1 LFLTCGDFLMKEDG
15 KDKTWKDKTGRKYQ
29 SYGVEQ
35 RLERSEL
42 EKDEEERE
50 ELKDKK
56 EQSTS
61 SLSEESETGQSST
74 NIQESGSETAEND
87 DEEGGEE
94 VEFDLEAQIEEFR
107 QQIEE
112 EPENCVHH
120 YNLGEAL
127 AELEQTDEAKAEFER
142 ALELDEDKAFSAIIH
157 FSLGGLYYHEMIAGV
172 QGNVVRS
179 SVGLHS
185 QHKAGCQIIEVNDD
199 DYEAPLRQY
208 EDAIKMLDSLQADE
222 EIVDH
227 VKENAPKQIADIYYK
242 WASDLIDKSRQIEVY
257 GGEIKDV
264 KQSLQYLKKALEL
277 SPNHSQAQLM
287 VKYARKMLQQGWD
300 IYDEFGFVA
309 KEIQGIG

>member
-1 LFLTCGDFLMKEDG
+1 MKEDG

-56 EQSTS
+56 DQSTS

-208 EDAIKMLDSLQADE
+208 EDAIKMLDTLQADE

-227 VKENAPKQIADIYYK
+227 VKENAPRQIADIYYK

>member
-1 LFLTCGDFLMKEDG
+1 MKEDG

-35 RLERSEL
+35 RLEREEL

-56 EQSTS
+56 EQSSS

-74 NIQESGSETAEND
+74 NIQESGSETAENDD

-157 FSLGGLYYHEMIAGV
+157 FSLGGLYYHEMIAGI

>member
-1 LFLTCGDFLMKEDG
+1 MKEDG

-35 RLERSEL
+35 RLERPES

-56 EQSTS
+56 EQSSS

-74 NIQESGSETAEND
+74 NIQESGSETAENDD

-157 FSLGGLYYHEMIAGV
+157 FGLGGLYYHEMIAGI

>member
-1 LFLTCGDFLMKEDG
+1 MKEDG

-35 RLERSEL
+35 RLEREEL

-87 DEEGGEE
+87 EGEEEEEE

-107 QQIEE
+107 RQIEE

-157 FSLGGLYYHEMIAGV
+157 FGLGGLYYHEMIAGI

-227 VKENAPKQIADIYYK
+227 VKENAPRQIADIYYK

-287 VKYARKMLQQGWD
+287 VKYARKMLQEGWD

>member
-1 LFLTCGDFLMKEDG
+1 MKEDG

-35 RLERSEL
+35 RLEREEL
-42 EKDEEERE
+42 KEEEEERAE
-50 ELKDKK
+50 PKD
-56 EQSTS
+56 EQEKSIS
-61 SLSEESETGQSST
+61 SLSEENEAGQSTT
-74 NIQESGSETAEND
+74 NIQESGFETAESD
-87 DEEGGEE
+87 DEEEGEE

-157 FSLGGLYYHEMIAGV
+157 FGLGGLYYHEMIAGI

-227 VKENAPKQIADIYYK
+227 VKENAPRQIADIYYK

>member
-1 LFLTCGDFLMKEDG
+1 MKEDG

-87 DEEGGEE
+87 EEEEE

-107 QQIEE
+107 RQIEE

-157 FSLGGLYYHEMIAGV
+157 FGLGGLYYHEMIAGI

-309 KEIQGIG
+309 KQIQGIG

>member
-1 LFLTCGDFLMKEDG
+1 MKEDG

-35 RLERSEL
+35 RLEREEL
-42 EKDEEERE
+42 KEEEEERAE
-50 ELKDKK
+50 PKD
-56 EQSTS
+56 EQEKSIS
-61 SLSEESETGQSST
+61 SLSEENEAGQSTT
-74 NIQESGSETAEND
+74 NIQESGFETAESD
-87 DEEGGEE
+87 DGEEGEE
-94 VEFDLEAQIEEFR
+94 VEFDLEAQVEEFR
-107 QQIEE
+107 RQIEE

-127 AELEQTDEAKAEFER
+127 AELEEIDEAKTAFEK
-142 ALELDEDKAFSAIIH
+142 ALELDQDKAFSAIIH
-157 FSLGGLYYHEMIAGV
+157 FGLGGLYHHELIAGI

-199 DYEAPLRQY
+199 DYEIPLKQY
-208 EDAIKMLDSLQADE
+208 EAAIKMLDSLQADE

-242 WASDLIDKSRQIEVY
+242 WASDLIDKSRQIKVY
-257 GGEIKDV
+257 GDEIKDV

-287 VKYARKMLQQGWD
+287 VKYTRKMLQEGWD
-300 IYDEFGFVA
+300 IYDEYGFVA
-309 KEIQGIG
+309 KEIQGVG

>member
-1 LFLTCGDFLMKEDG
+1 MKEDG

-35 RLERSEL
+35 RLEREEL

-56 EQSTS
+56 EQLTS

-87 DEEGGEE
+87 EDEEE

-157 FSLGGLYYHEMIAGV
+157 FGLGGLYYHEMIAGI

-227 VKENAPKQIADIYYK
+227 VKENAPRQIADIYYK

-287 VKYARKMLQQGWD
+287 VKYARKMLQEGWD

-309 KEIQGIG
+309 KQIQGAG

>member
-1 LFLTCGDFLMKEDG
+1 MKEDG

-35 RLERSEL
+35 RLEREEL
-42 EKDEEERE
+42 KEEEEERAE
-50 ELKDKK
+50 PKD
-56 EQSTS
+56 EQEKSIS
-61 SLSEESETGQSST
+61 SLSEENEAGQSTT
-74 NIQESGSETAEND
+74 NIQESGFETTESD
-87 DEEGGEE
+87 DEEEGEE
-94 VEFDLEAQIEEFR
+94 VEFDLEAQVEEFR
-107 QQIEE
+107 RQIEE

-127 AELEQTDEAKAEFER
+127 AELEEIDEAKTAFEK
-142 ALELDEDKAFSAIIH
+142 ALELDQDKAFSAIIH
-157 FSLGGLYYHEMIAGV
+157 FGLGGLYHHELIAGI

-199 DYEAPLRQY
+199 DYEIPLKQY
-208 EDAIKMLDSLQADE
+208 EAAIKMLDSLQADE

-242 WASDLIDKSRQIEVY
+242 WASDLIDKSRQIKVY
-257 GGEIKDV
+257 GDEIKDV
-264 KQSLQYLKKALEL
+264 KQSLQYLKKALGL

-287 VKYARKMLQQGWD
+287 VKYARKMLQEGWD
-300 IYDEFGFVA
+300 IYDEYGFVA

>member
-1 LFLTCGDFLMKEDG
+1 MKKEDG

-35 RLERSEL
+35 RLEHGESEAG
-42 EKDEEERE
+42 EKEDEQV
-50 ELKDKK
+50 LDSQKTPL
-56 EQSTS
+56 SS
-61 SLSEESETGQSST
+61 SLEESQPDQNTTS
-74 NIQESGSETAEND
+74 IQESGSETPEND
-87 DEEGGEE
+87 EFEEEGEE
-94 VEFDLEAQIEEFR
+94 VEFDLEAQVEEFR
-107 QQIEE
+107 RQIEE

-127 AELEQTDEAKAEFER
+127 AELEEIDGAKAEFER
-142 ALELDEDKAFSAIIH
+142 ALELDQDKAFSSIIH
-157 FSLGGLYYHEMIAGV
+157 FSLGGLYHHELIAGI

-199 DYEAPLRQY
+199 DYEVPLKQY
-208 EDAIKMLDSLQADE
+208 EAAIEMLDTLQADE

-227 VKENAPKQIADIYYK
+227 VKDNAPKQIADIYYK
-242 WASDLIDKSRQIEVY
+242 WASDLIDKSRQIEAY
-257 GGEIKDV
+257 GDEIKDV

-287 VKYARKMLQQGWD
+287 VKYSRKMLLEGWD

-309 KEIQGIG
+309 KEIQGTG

>member
-1 LFLTCGDFLMKEDG
+1 MKEDG

-35 RLERSEL
+35 RLEHPEL

-87 DEEGGEE
+87 EEEEE

-107 QQIEE
+107 RQIEE

-157 FSLGGLYYHEMIAGV
+157 FGLGGLYYHEMIAGI

-227 VKENAPKQIADIYYK
+227 VKENAPRQIADIYYK

-300 IYDEFGFVA
+300 IYDEFGFIA

>member
-1 LFLTCGDFLMKEDG
+1 MKEDG
-15 KDKTWKDKTGRKYQ
+15 KDQTWKDKTGRKYQ

-35 RLERSEL
+35 RLERAQL
-42 EKDEEERE
+42 EKGEDDRE

-56 EQSTS
+56 KQATS
-61 SLSEESETGQSST
+61 SLSEESEVSQSST
-74 NIQESGSETAEND
+74 NIQEPGSGAAEND
-87 DEEGGEE
+87 DGEEVEEE

-127 AELEQTDEAKAEFER
+127 AELEQTDAAKAEFER

-157 FSLGGLYYHEMIAGV
+157 FGLGGLYYHEMIAGI
-172 QGNVVRS
+172 QGNIVRS

-185 QHKAGCQIIEVNDD
+185 QHKAGCQIIEVNDG

-227 VKENAPKQIADIYYK
+227 VKENAPRQIADIYYK

-264 KQSLQYLKKALEL
+264 KQGLEYLKKTLEL

-287 VKYARKMLQQGWD
+287 VKYARKMLQEGWD

-309 KEIQGIG
+309 KEIQGVG

>member
-1 LFLTCGDFLMKEDG
+1 MKEDG

-35 RLERSEL
+35 RLEREEL

-87 DEEGGEE
+87 EEEEE

-107 QQIEE
+107 RQIEE

-157 FSLGGLYYHEMIAGV
+157 FSLGGLYYHEMIAGI

-227 VKENAPKQIADIYYK
+227 VKENAPRQIADIYYK

>member
-1 LFLTCGDFLMKEDG
+1 MKEDG

-157 FSLGGLYYHEMIAGV
+157 FSLGGLYYHEMIAGI

-227 VKENAPKQIADIYYK
+227 VKENAPRQIADIYYK

-309 KEIQGIG
+309 KEIQGVG

>member
-1 LFLTCGDFLMKEDG
+1 MKEDG

-35 RLERSEL
+35 RLERPES

-56 EQSTS
+56 EQSSS

-74 NIQESGSETAEND
+74 NIQESGSETAENDD

-157 FSLGGLYYHEMIAGV
+157 FSLGGLYYHEMIAGI

-227 VKENAPKQIADIYYK
+227 VKENAPRQIGDIYYK

>member
-1 LFLTCGDFLMKEDG
+1 MKEDG

-56 EQSTS
+56 EQSSS

-87 DEEGGEE
+87 DDEEGGEE

-107 QQIEE
+107 RQIEE

-157 FSLGGLYYHEMIAGV
+157 FSLGGLYYHEMIAGI

-227 VKENAPKQIADIYYK
+227 VKENAPRQIADIYYK

>member
-1 LFLTCGDFLMKEDG
+1 MKKEDG

-35 RLERSEL
+35 RLEHGESEAG
-42 EKDEEERE
+42 EKEDEQV
-50 ELKDKK
+50 LDSQKTPL
-56 EQSTS
+56 SS
-61 SLSEESETGQSST
+61 SLKESQPDQNTT
-74 NIQESGSETAEND
+74 NIQESGSETPEND
-87 DEEGGEE
+87 EFEEEGEE
-94 VEFDLEAQIEEFR
+94 VEFDLEAQVEEFR
-107 QQIEE
+107 RQIEE

-127 AELEQTDEAKAEFER
+127 AELEEIDGAKAEFER
-142 ALELDEDKAFSAIIH
+142 ALELDQDKAFSSIIH
-157 FSLGGLYYHEMIAGV
+157 FSLGGLYHHELIAGI

-199 DYEAPLRQY
+199 DYEVPLKQY
-208 EDAIKMLDSLQADE
+208 EAAIEMLDTLQADE

-227 VKENAPKQIADIYYK
+227 VKDNAPKQIADIYYK

-257 GGEIKDV
+257 GDEIKDV

-287 VKYARKMLQQGWD
+287 AKYSRKMLLEGWD

-309 KEIQGIG
+309 KEIQGTG

>member
-1 LFLTCGDFLMKEDG
+1 MKEDG

-56 EQSTS
+56 EQSSS

-74 NIQESGSETAEND
+74 NIQESGSETAENDD

-157 FSLGGLYYHEMIAGV
+157 FSLGGLYYHEMIAGI

-227 VKENAPKQIADIYYK
+227 VKENAPRQIADIYYK

-287 VKYARKMLQQGWD
+287 VKYARKMLQEGWD

>member
-1 LFLTCGDFLMKEDG
+1 MKEDG

-50 ELKDKK
+50 ELKDRK
-56 EQSTS
+56 EQSSS

-87 DEEGGEE
+87 DDEEGGEE

-107 QQIEE
+107 RQIEE

-257 GGEIKDV
+257 GGEVKDV

-287 VKYARKMLQQGWD
+287 VKYARKMLQEGWD
-300 IYDEFGFVA
+300 IYDEYGFVA

>member
-1 LFLTCGDFLMKEDG
+1 MKEDG

-35 RLERSEL
+35 RLERTEM

-61 SLSEESETGQSST
+61 SLSEESESSQSST

-87 DEEGGEE
+87 EGEEEGEE

-107 QQIEE
+107 RQIEE

-157 FSLGGLYYHEMIAGV
+157 FSLGGLYYHEMIAGI

-257 GGEIKDV
+257 GGEVKDV

-287 VKYARKMLQQGWD
+287 VKYARKMLQEGWD

-309 KEIQGIG
+309 KEIQGVG

>member
-1 LFLTCGDFLMKEDG
+1 MEEDG

-56 EQSTS
+56 ELSTP
-61 SLSEESETGQSST
+61 SLPEESETVQSST

-87 DEEGGEE
+87 EEEEE

-107 QQIEE
+107 RQIEE

-157 FSLGGLYYHEMIAGV
+157 FGLGGLYYHEMIAGI

-227 VKENAPKQIADIYYK
+227 VKENAPRQIADIYYK
-242 WASDLIDKSRQIEVY
+242 WASDLIDKSRQIEIY

-264 KQSLQYLKKALEL
+264 KQSLEYLKKALEL

-287 VKYARKMLQQGWD
+287 VKYARKMLQEGWD

>member
-1 LFLTCGDFLMKEDG
+1 MKEDG

-35 RLERSEL
+35 RLERSEP
-42 EKDEEERE
+42 EKDEEESE

-87 DEEGGEE
+87 EEEEE

-107 QQIEE
+107 RQIEE

-157 FSLGGLYYHEMIAGV
+157 FGLGGLYYHEMIAGI

-185 QHKAGCQIIEVNDD
+185 QYKAGCQIIEVNDD

-227 VKENAPKQIADIYYK
+227 IKENAPRQIADIYYK

-287 VKYARKMLQQGWD
+287 VKYARKMLQEGWD

>member
-1 LFLTCGDFLMKEDG
+1 MKEDG

-35 RLERSEL
+35 RLERPESER
-42 EKDEEERE
+42 DEEERE

-56 EQSTS
+56 EQSSS

-74 NIQESGSETAEND
+74 NIQESGSETAENDD

-227 VKENAPKQIADIYYK
+227 VKENAPRQIADIYYK

-287 VKYARKMLQQGWD
+287 VKYARKMLQEGWD

>member
-1 LFLTCGDFLMKEDG
+1 MEEDG

-35 RLERSEL
+35 RLGRAEL
-42 EKDEEERE
+42 DKDEEERE

-56 EQSTS
+56 EQSNS
-61 SLSEESETGQSST
+61 SLPEESETSQSST
-74 NIQESGSETAEND
+74 NIQEPGSETSEND
-87 DEEGGEE
+87 EGEE
-94 VEFDLEAQIEEFR
+94 AGEDVEFDLEAQIEEFR
-107 QQIEE
+107 RQIEE
-112 EPENCVHH
+112 DPENCVHH

-157 FSLGGLYYHEMIAGV
+157 FGLGGLYYHEMIAGI

-227 VKENAPKQIADIYYK
+227 VKENAPRQIADIYYK
-242 WASDLIDKSRQIEVY
+242 WASDLIDKSRQIEIY

-264 KQSLQYLKKALEL
+264 KQSLEYLKKALEL

-287 VKYARKMLQQGWD
+287 VKYARKMLQEGWD

>member
-1 LFLTCGDFLMKEDG
+1 MKEDG

-35 RLERSEL
+35 RLEREEL
-42 EKDEEERE
+42 KEEEEERAE
-50 ELKDKK
+50 PKD
-56 EQSTS
+56 EQEKSIS
-61 SLSEESETGQSST
+61 SLSEENEAGQSTT
-74 NIQESGSETAEND
+74 NIQESGFETAESD
-87 DEEGGEE
+87 DEEEGEE
-94 VEFDLEAQIEEFR
+94 VEFDLEAQVEEFR
-107 QQIEE
+107 RQIEE

-127 AELEQTDEAKAEFER
+127 AELEEIDEAKTAFEK
-142 ALELDEDKAFSAIIH
+142 ALELDQDKAFSAIIH
-157 FSLGGLYYHEMIAGV
+157 FGLGGLYHHELIAGI

-199 DYEAPLRQY
+199 DYEIPLKQY
-208 EDAIKMLDSLQADE
+208 EAAIKMLDSLQADE

-242 WASDLIDKSRQIEVY
+242 WASDLIDKSRQIKVY
-257 GGEIKDV
+257 GDEIKDV

-287 VKYARKMLQQGWD
+287 VKYTRKMLQEGWD
-300 IYDEFGFVA
+300 IYDEYGFVA
-309 KEIQGIG
+309 KEIQGVG

>member
-1 LFLTCGDFLMKEDG
+1 MKEDG

-35 RLERSEL
+35 RLEREEL
-42 EKDEEERE
+42 KEEEEERAE
-50 ELKDKK
+50 PKD
-56 EQSTS
+56 EQEKSIS
-61 SLSEESETGQSST
+61 SLSEGNEAGQSTT
-74 NIQESGSETAEND
+74 NIQESGFETAESD
-87 DEEGGEE
+87 DEEEGEE
-94 VEFDLEAQIEEFR
+94 VEFDLEAQVEEFR
-107 QQIEE
+107 RQIEE

-127 AELEQTDEAKAEFER
+127 AELEEIDEAKTAFEK
-142 ALELDEDKAFSAIIH
+142 ALELDQDKAFSAIIH
-157 FSLGGLYYHEMIAGV
+157 FGLGGLYHHELIAGI

-199 DYEAPLRQY
+199 DYEIPLKQY
-208 EDAIKMLDSLQADE
+208 EAAIKMLDSLQADE

-242 WASDLIDKSRQIEVY
+242 WASDLIDKSRQIKVY
-257 GGEIKDV
+257 GDEIKDV

-287 VKYARKMLQQGWD
+287 VKYTRKMLQEGWD
-300 IYDEFGFVA
+300 IYDEYGFVA
-309 KEIQGIG
+309 KEIQGVG

>member
-1 LFLTCGDFLMKEDG
+1 MKEDG

-35 RLERSEL
+35 RLEREES

-56 EQSTS
+56 EQSSS

-74 NIQESGSETAEND
+74 NIQESGSETAEYDD

-157 FSLGGLYYHEMIAGV
+157 FSLGGLYYHEMIAGI

-227 VKENAPKQIADIYYK
+227 VKENAPRQIADIYYK

>member
-1 LFLTCGDFLMKEDG
+1 MKEDG

-35 RLERSEL
+35 RLEREEL
-42 EKDEEERE
+42 EKEKEEGERAEPKDEQE
-50 ELKDKK
+50 K
-56 EQSTS
+56 SIS
-61 SLSEESETGQSST
+61 SLSEENEAGQSTT
-74 NIQESGSETAEND
+74 NIQESGFETAESD
-87 DEEGGEE
+87 DEEEGEE

-157 FSLGGLYYHEMIAGV
+157 FGLGGLYYHEMIAGI

-257 GGEIKDV
+257 GGEVKDV

-287 VKYARKMLQQGWD
+287 VKYARKMLQEGWD

-309 KEIQGIG
+309 KQIQGIG